1 MFVSGN
7 QAKGKD
13 SDAVPIHVM
22 KPHPPS
28 EFFYEDDKCIDV
40 RIATL
45 FAIIANQSR
54 SSQSERFPFLGSRCI
69 GVFQFLRVSL

>member
-13 SDAVPIHVM
+13 TDAAPIHVM

-40 RIATL
+40 RIAT
-45 FAIIANQSR
+45 
-54 SSQSERFPFLGSRCI
+54 
-69 GVFQFLRVSL
+69 